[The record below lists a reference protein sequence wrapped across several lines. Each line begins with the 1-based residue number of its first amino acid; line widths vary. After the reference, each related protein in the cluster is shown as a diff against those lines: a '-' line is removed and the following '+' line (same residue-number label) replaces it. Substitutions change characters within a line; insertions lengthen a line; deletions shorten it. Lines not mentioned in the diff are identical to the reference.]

1 MNQRVFSFGASTAQ
15 GYRDDEK
22 GGFIVRLGEKL
33 AAHSLGH
40 TENLGVGGHTS
51 DQMAARAAGVASDA
65 DPSDIAI
72 VSLGINDVARSPD
85 RSPDKRVPLN
95 RHRENVEHLLDALR
109 ARCCVLYFTQYPV
122 DYAKHGLDPAVVT
135 QYVEAGHA
143 VARAQGIRVVD
154 IHNMINDVLY
164 QRYIHEDGMHFNAA
178 GHDFIAE
185 QLWPPLTEMMGI
197 KNTSG

>member
-40 TENLGVGGHTS
+40 IENLGVGGHTS
-51 DQMAARAAGVASDA
+51 DQMAARAA
-65 DPSDIAI
+65 I
-72 VSLGINDVARSPD
+72 VTLGINDVARSPD

-95 RHRENVEHLLDALR
+95 RHRENVERLLDTLR
-109 ARCCVLYFTQYPV
+109 AGCCVLYFTQYPV
-122 DYAKHGLDPAVVT
+122 DHAKHGLDPAVVT

-143 VARAQGIRVVD
+143 VARALGIRVVD

-178 GHDFIAE
+178 GHDYIAE
-185 QLWPPLTEMMGI
+185 QLWLPLTEMMGI
-197 KNTSG
+197 NNTSG